1 MAISGHVIREGEWGV
16 KLYQDGHPF
25 LLIDPDTAIRL
36 GIHLIILGQEALHGK
51 ALEMVCIDK
60 RLPADTFADLWAR
73 VDQYVTILNAEQKD
87 VNGNDTDS

>member
-1 MAISGHVIREGEWGV
+1 
-16 KLYQDGHPF
+16 
-25 LLIDPDTAIRL
+25 
-36 GIHLIILGQEALHGK
+36 LIILGQEALHGK